1 MRLPIRSIALCC
13 AAATT
18 GGAQSAPKQLTL
30 VPDREI
36 EVGIINANVRDV
48 LLAIGPKGQLAVT
61 ARSSW
66 GGISVFDSTGKPYP
80 WKIQTGRSE
89 TSEIGYPLRMSWVG
103 QSDTMWVA
111 DASFDGQIVLIDGAG
126 KVFKS
131 LENPTWIHPSW
142 AERRKY
148 PVFGRMQLL
157 AMNSDQT
164 MLIVPSRPKS
174 LLDTPGYD
182 RSRSQVLR
190 ATWEGAIRSSVAM
203 LPADNRAIQ
212 FRASGCNYVLQ
223 VPFARTAAWD
233 VSLDGSR
240 VAMITTTGGAADSG
254 AVRITMLNERSDT
267 VFARDLP
274 LRLERVDQEG
284 VDKFLRT
291 VNSCGQ
297 LTADQMRD
305 SARSRVAKF
314 TAHVS
319 GVMIGRDQ
327 STWVLLRNPM
337 VPTERRALILDPK
350 GDVVGLVMLKHNE
363 NPLAVGRDYYWSF
376 EQGKPRMPSTLV
388 RFRVDPNAKAAPPPR
403 SAPASASS
411 KSSLPP
417 G

>member
-1 MRLPIRSIALCC
+1 MRLLPITLIC
-13 AAATT
+13 AGAATA
-18 GGAQSAPKQLTL
+18 GAQSAPRQLAL
-30 VPDREI
+30 VPDRQIEI
-36 EVGIINANVRDV
+36 KVVNANVRDL
-48 LLAIGPKGQLAVT
+48 LLAIGPKGQIAVT
-61 ARSSW
+61 ARGGW
-66 GGISVFDSTGKPYP
+66 GGISVFDSAGKAYP
-80 WKIQTGRSE
+80 WGVQTGRGDS
-89 TSEIGYPLRMSWVG
+89 SEIGFPLRMSWVG

-131 LENPTWIHPSW
+131 LENPSWVHPSW

-182 RSRSQVLR
+182 RARSQVLR
-190 ATWEGAIRSSVAM
+190 TTWDGAIRSTLAT

-212 FRASGCNYVLQ
+212 FRGSGCNYTLQ
-223 VPFARTAAWD
+223 VPFGRTAAWD
-233 VSLDGSR
+233 ASLDGSR
-240 VAMITTTGGAADSG
+240 LAMISMAGAADSG
-254 AVRITMLNERSDT
+254 ALRITMLNERSDT

-274 LRLERVDQEG
+274 VPVERVPQESL
-284 VDKFLRT
+284 DKFLST
-291 VNSCGQ
+291 LHTCGQ
-297 LTADQMRD
+297 LTTEQMRD
-305 SARSRVAKF
+305 SARSRFAKF
-314 TAHVS
+314 TANVS
-319 GVMIGRDQ
+319 GVMVGRDQ

-337 VPTERRALILDPK
+337 TPTERRALILDPK
-350 GDVVGLVMLKHNE
+350 GDVVGEVTLKHNE

-376 EQGKPRMPSTLV
+376 EQSKPRAPATLV

-403 SAPASASS
+403 SAPASGSS
-411 KSSLPP
+411 KPSRPP